1 MYLMLLTHKRDFD
14 LGSAADEIKHSLRP
28 YLACPSFRNLAL
40 NNVAFTQQLIFA
52 ICSFDVLR

>member
-1 MYLMLLTHKRDFD
+1 MLLTQEYDFN
-14 LGSAADEIKHSLRP
+14 LGNAPGEVKYSFGP

-40 NNVAFTQQLIFA
+40 NNAAFTQQIPLA